1 MLHDDLLDWAIVHLD
16 ALWVQ
21 HSVAREI
28 ILRRLA
34 AHTNGNWRSL
44 AAFLSECESAEM
56 QNLITEAV
64 AEERAIHNPSVQLS
78 DIALRL
84 RNQFID
90 REMAALLQRVNQPE
104 TSETEHLDL
113 LRRQQELRALKRQP
127 VAAPKSQ

>member
-1 MLHDDLLDWAIVHLD
+1 MYHI
-16 ALWVQ
+16 
-21 HSVAREI
+21 VARDSI
-28 ILRRLA
+28 HSR
-34 AHTNGNWRSL
+34 HTSQTNGNLNSL
-44 AAFLSECESAEM
+44 ASYLSECESAEM

-127 VAAPKSQ
+127 LAPPQRQ